1 MIKHVVM
8 FTINP
13 EAGLDKKATQ
23 LKVKEKL
30 ESLKGKIEG
39 MVSLQVGL
47 NQNESA
53 DAFDVCLITE
63 HLSWQ
68 DLKNYQ
74 DHPLHKAVSA
84 YIGSVKKG
92 RAVADFEF

>member
-13 EAGLDKKATQ
+13 DAGLDKKATQ
-23 LKVKEKL
+23 ITMKEKL
-30 ESLKGKIEG
+30 NSLRGKIDG
-39 MVSLQVGL
+39 MVSLEVGI
-47 NQNESA
+47 NQNASS

-63 HLSWQ
+63 HNTWQ
-68 DLKNYQ
+68 DLQNYQ
-74 DHPLHKAVSA
+74 DHPLHQEVSK
-84 YIGSVKKG
+84 YIGSVRKG

>member
-13 EAGLDKKATQ
+13 EAGLDKKSTQ

-30 ESLKGKIEG
+30 ESLRGKIPG
-39 MVSLQVGL
+39 MTSLQAGI
-47 NQNESA
+47 NQNPSA

-63 HLSWQ
+63 HLTWQ
-68 DLKNYQ
+68 DLQNYQ
-74 DHPLHKAVSA
+74 DHPLHQAVSS

-92 RAVADFEF
+92 RAVAAFAF